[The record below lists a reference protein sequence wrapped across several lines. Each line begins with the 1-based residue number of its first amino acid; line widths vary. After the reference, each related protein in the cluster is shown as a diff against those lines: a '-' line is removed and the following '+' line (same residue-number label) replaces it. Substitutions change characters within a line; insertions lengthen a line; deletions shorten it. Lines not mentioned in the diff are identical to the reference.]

1 MDDLPEV
8 LTRLSTRLETLESR
22 VALLEHPSAA
32 RASIPAPAPVTL
44 QTTVPQAIELSS
56 FAQAG
61 ATFAVLG
68 KAMLGM
74 AGAYVLRAVAESG
87 SFPKLAAVALAAA
100 ASALASSPVQDRLG
114 RGTGGCP
121 VFPAS
126 SAWHEKVANLP
137 LSPLSSQY
145 VASIGASTD
154 LHPDFGHERSYGI
167 PYTIVPADQP
177 KVKVHFTAYGDQSD
191 PGPYPIPPGA
201 PVEGGQNA
209 SGDRHVIVLQKGTC
223 MLYELW
229 DAHPNADGSW
239 DAGSGAVF
247 NLRADKLRPNGW
259 TSADATGLSIFAGL
273 IRYDEIKRGQIN
285 HAIRFTAPTTQ
296 AGFIH
301 PATHF
306 ASSSTN
312 PALPPMGLRLRLEA
326 SYPIAR
332 FPRTDRIIL
341 QAMKT
346 YGLILADNGSPWY
359 FQGATDPRW
368 NDNVLD
374 LLKSVPGSAFQA
386 VETGPIRHAS

>member
-1 MDDLPEV
+1 
-8 LTRLSTRLETLESR
+8 
-22 VALLEHPSAA
+22 
-32 RASIPAPAPVTL
+32 
-44 QTTVPQAIELSS
+44 
-56 FAQAG
+56 
-61 ATFAVLG
+61 
-68 KAMLGM
+68 MLGSKR
-74 AGAYVLRAVAESG
+74 VLPARLTA
-87 SFPKLAAVALAAA
+87 LTAATVALAAA
-100 ASALASSPVQDRLG
+100 ASALASSPVGEHLG
-114 RGTGGCP
+114 RGSGGCP

-126 SAWHEKVANLP
+126 SPWHENVASLP
-137 LSPLSSQY
+137 VSPLSAQY
-145 VASIGASTD
+145 VASIGASID

-167 PYTIVPADQP
+167 PYTVVPADQP

-201 PVEGGQNA
+201 PVEGGQSA

-239 DAGSGAVF
+239 NAGSGAVF

-259 TSADATGLSIFAGL
+259 TSADAAGLSIFAGL

-285 HAIRFTAPTTQ
+285 HAIRFTASTTQ

-326 SYPIAR
+326 SYPIAT

-374 LLKSVPGSAFQA
+374 LLKAVPGSAFQA
-386 VETGPIRHAS
+386 VETGPILHAS

>member
-1 MDDLPEV
+1 
-8 LTRLSTRLETLESR
+8 
-22 VALLEHPSAA
+22 
-32 RASIPAPAPVTL
+32 
-44 QTTVPQAIELSS
+44 
-56 FAQAG
+56 
-61 ATFAVLG
+61 
-68 KAMLGM
+68 
-74 AGAYVLRAVAESG
+74 
-87 SFPKLAAVALAAA
+87 
-100 ASALASSPVQDRLG
+100 
-114 RGTGGCP
+114 
-121 VFPAS
+121 
-126 SAWHEKVANLP
+126 
-137 LSPLSSQY
+137 
-145 VASIGASTD
+145 
-154 LHPDFGHERSYGI
+154 
-167 PYTIVPADQP
+167 VPADQP

-201 PVEGGQNA
+201 PVEGGQSA

-239 DAGSGAVF
+239 NAGSGAVF

-259 TSADATGLSIFAGL
+259 TSADAAGLSIFAGL

-285 HAIRFTAPTTQ
+285 HAIRFTASTTQ

-326 SYPIAR
+326 SYPIAT

-368 NDNVLD
+368 NENVLD

-386 VETGPIRHAS
+386 VETGPILHAS